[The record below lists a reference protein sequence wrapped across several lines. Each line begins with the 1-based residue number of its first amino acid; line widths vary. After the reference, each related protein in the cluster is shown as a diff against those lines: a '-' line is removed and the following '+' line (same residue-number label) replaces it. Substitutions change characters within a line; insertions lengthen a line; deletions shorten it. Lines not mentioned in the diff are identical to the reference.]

1 MELFSIFIG
10 AFLVQ
15 NIILSLFT
23 GMCPFI
29 GVSKKASSALGMGLA
44 VIFVITLSATLIWP
58 LYTFVLVPNNIE
70 FMRTIVFILL
80 IATVVQFVEM
90 FMKKYMKSLY
100 KSLGIY
106 LPLIT
111 TNCAVLG
118 AVIFN
123 VNRNLDFG
131 GAVANAFGISAGF
144 ALVIYLFST
153 MRERIDTNTVPRGFK
168 GVPIALVTAAI
179 MAMAFAGFA
188 GLGS

>member
-1 MELFSIFIG
+1 MDLFSIFLG

-15 NIILSLFT
+15 NIILAMFT

-29 GVSKKASSALGMGLA
+29 GVSKKSSSALGMGLA
-44 VIFVITLSATLIWP
+44 VVFVITLSATLIWP
-58 LYTFVLVPNNIE
+58 LYNLVLVPNNIA
-70 FMRTIVFILL
+70 FMRTIAFILL

-123 VNRNLDFG
+123 ANDGHPFVP
-131 GAVANAFGISAGF
+131 AVVNAFGISSGF